1 MLVLVTHTVAATTAN
16 SVCGSS
22 CYICLYVGQSVN
34 RVFFFERNSAAVDG
48 TDGEIKTKTSYKDW
62 FVEEVSKVRRK

>member
-1 MLVLVTHTVAATTAN
+1 MLVLVTHTVAATTTN

-22 CYICLYVGQSVN
+22 CCICLYVGHSVN
-34 RVFFFERNSAAVDG
+34 RVFSR
-48 TDGEIKTKTSYKDW
+48 EILQLWMVQIEIKTSYKDW

>member
-16 SVCGSS
+16 SVWGSS
-22 CYICLYVGQSVN
+22 CCICLYVGQSVN
-34 RVFFFERNSAAVDG
+34 RVFSR
-48 TDGEIKTKTSYKDW
+48 EILQLWMVQIEIKTSYKDW